1 MKTGFIGLGHMGSAM
16 AANLVKAGQDVTVFN
31 RSPEKLRALLELGAH
46 EAGAVADACH
56 GEVIITMLAD
66 DNAVADVALARHGI
80 VETLAKGAIH
90 LSMSTISVALS
101 KRLSEAHA
109 HAGQRF
115 VAAPVFGRPD
125 AAAAAKLFIVA
136 GGEAAAVETCTPL
149 FDALG
154 QKTVAI
160 SSEPAAANLVKLSGN
175 FLLAAAIEAL
185 GEAIALV
192 GKAGIDRRAYVDLL
206 TSTIFPAPAYKTY
219 GGLLAEGRFQPAAFA
234 APLGFKDIRLA
245 LEAAESL
252 RVPMPLGSLLHDR
265 FLRLLAQGGD
275 SLDWAAIGGLA
286 AQDAGDAQTAGAGG
300 TRGGRAIGEKRA
312 QDRAASGGSGP

>member
-1 MKTGFIGLGHMGSAM
+1 MKIGFIGLGHMGSAM
-16 AANLVKAGQDVTVFN
+16 AANLVKAGHDVTVFN
-31 RSPEKLRALLELGAH
+31 RTPEKRRALLELGAH
-46 EAGAVADACH
+46 EARSVADACH

-66 DNAVADVALARHGI
+66 DAAVAGVALAKDGI
-80 VETLAKGAIH
+80 VESLAKGAIH

-101 KRLSEAHA
+101 KQLSEAHA

-136 GGEAAAVETCTPL
+136 AGEAAAVETCQPL
-149 FDALG
+149 FNVLG
-154 QKTVAI
+154 QKSFVI
-160 SSEPAAANLVKLSGN
+160 STEPPAANLVKLSGN

-192 GKAGIDRRAYVDLL
+192 GKAGVDRRAYVDLL

-219 GGLLAEGRFQPAAFA
+219 GGLIAENRFEPAAFA

-245 LEAAESL
+245 LAAAESL
-252 RVPMPLGSLLHDR
+252 RVPMPLASLLHDR

-275 SLDWAAIGGLA
+275 RLDWAAIGGLA
-286 AQDAGDAQTAGAGG
+286 AQDAGDAQT
-300 TRGGRAIGEKRA
+300 RF
-312 QDRAASGGSGP
+312 

>member
-1 MKTGFIGLGHMGSAM
+1 MKIGFIGLGHMGSAM
-16 AANLVKAGQDVTVFN
+16 AANLVKAGHDVTVFN
-31 RSPEKLRALLELGAH
+31 RSPEKRRALLELGAH
-46 EAGAVADACH
+46 EAGSVADACH
-56 GEVIITMLAD
+56 GQVIITMLAD
-66 DNAVADVALARHGI
+66 DAAVADVALVKYGI

-101 KRLSEAHA
+101 KHLAETHA
-109 HAGQRF
+109 HAGQCF

-136 GGEAAAVETCTPL
+136 GGEAAAVEACKPL
-149 FDALG
+149 FDVLG
-154 QKTVAI
+154 QKTFPI
-160 SSEPAAANLVKLSGN
+160 NMEPAAANLVKLSGN

-206 TSTIFPAPAYKTY
+206 TSTIFPVPAYKIY
-219 GGLLAEGRFQPAAFA
+219 GGLIAESRFQPAAFA

-245 LEAAESL
+245 LAAAESL

-286 AQDAGDAQTAGAGG
+286 AQDAGDAPTA
-300 TRGGRAIGEKRA
+300 KR
-312 QDRAASGGSGP
+312 